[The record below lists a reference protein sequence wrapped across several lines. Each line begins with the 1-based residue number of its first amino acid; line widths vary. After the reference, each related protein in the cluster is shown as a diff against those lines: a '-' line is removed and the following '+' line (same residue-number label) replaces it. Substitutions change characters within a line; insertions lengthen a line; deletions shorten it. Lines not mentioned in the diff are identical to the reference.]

1 MTKNKKDENVILGAG
16 LSGLSTAYH
25 LKNGYS
31 LFEKESEP
39 GGIARSVHKDGY
51 TFDYDGHLLHF
62 RNEYTFRLISG
73 LLDENL
79 AIHKRSSWV
88 YSKGCYT
95 GYPFQA
101 NFHGLPNST
110 IKDCLKGLI
119 NARIDSGHADIDLK
133 GDFETWTKK
142 TFGTGVAEHFMLPYN
157 RKFWTKDCR
166 DLTCEWLKGFVPI
179 PTLEDVVSGA
189 LSSNPK
195 EHGYNTRFWYPV
207 KGGIS
212 KLVDAFLQGIKDIS
226 LDKKAIGIDQYR
238 REVIF
243 KDGSIKRFDRLVS
256 TMPLPEL
263 LKLFVDLPAEVKHAF
278 SLLRW
283 TSIFVVNLGFKG
295 DAVTDRHWVYY
306 PEEDF
311 IFYRT
316 GFPTNFSKDAAPP
329 KRTSVYAEISYSD
342 TKKLDKQ
349 KAITKTIKDLKRL
362 RIIRDERDI
371 EVCLPIDIKYGYVI
385 YDVDRKWAINTI
397 KKYLEG
403 FSIYTIGR
411 YGSWSYM
418 TMEDVILEGKNMADK
433 LSEEPVK
440 TQRRTHAFFG
450 HPIETEL
457 VRI

>member
-16 LSGLSTAYH
+16 LSGLSAAYH

-95 GYPFQA
+95 RYPFQA
-101 NFHGLPNST
+101 NFYGLPNP
-110 IKDCLKGLI
+110 IIRDCLTGLI

-166 DLTCEWLKGFVPI
+166 DLTCEWLNGFVPI

-195 EHGYNTRFWYPV
+195 EYGYNTRFWYPV

-212 KLVDAFLQGIKDIS
+212 KLVDAFLQGIKDVS
-226 LDKKAIGIDQYR
+226 VDKKAIRIDQHR

-243 KDGSIKRFDRLVS
+243 KDGSIRRFDRLVS
-256 TMPLPEL
+256 AIPLPEL

-283 TSIFVVNLGFKG
+283 TSVFVVNLGFKG
-295 DAVTDRHWVYY
+295 DTVTDRHWVYY

-329 KRTSVYAEISYSD
+329 KRTSIYAEISHSD
-342 TKKLDKQ
+342 TKKIDKE
-349 KAITKTIKDLKRL
+349 KAIAKTIKDLKRL
-362 RIIRDERDI
+362 RIIHDERDI
-371 EVCLPIDIKYGYVI
+371 EVCLPMDIEYGYVI
-385 YDVDRKWAINTI
+385 YDANRNWAINTI

-403 FSIYTIGR
+403 FGIYTIGR

-418 TMEDVILEGKNMADK
+418 TMEDVILEGKEIADK
-433 LSEEPVK
+433 LSEEIVK
-440 TQRRTHAFFG
+440 TQKWTPAFSG
-450 HPIETEL
+450 HPAKTEL